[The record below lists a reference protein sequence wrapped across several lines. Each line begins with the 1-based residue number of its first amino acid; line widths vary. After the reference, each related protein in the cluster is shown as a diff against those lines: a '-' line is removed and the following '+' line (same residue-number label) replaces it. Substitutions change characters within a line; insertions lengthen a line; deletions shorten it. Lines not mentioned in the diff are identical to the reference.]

1 MAAEEQ
7 AQHRA
12 FLHSSAIRFLSMS
25 AHSSGGRGE
34 EQRKKEEEEDI
45 NEINGTQ
52 PCRVGILCNAHIL
65 PQKHELWPREKL
77 FG

>member
-12 FLHSSAIRFLSMS
+12 FLHSSAIHFLSMS

-34 EQRKKEEEEDI
+34 EKKIKRKKK
-45 NEINGTQ
+45 
-52 PCRVGILCNAHIL
+52 ILM
-65 PQKHELWPREKL
+65 K
-77 FG
+77 